1 RYSEPHLSYH
11 TGAEGTGFNAWTEVQ
26 NYTNDNIFTYQNT
39 FSDEHDLEL
48 ILGTSYN
55 WVIQTFTST
64 AGENFPSK
72 DFTNIENAATITAG
86 SSSNTNYRFISYF
99 SRADYAYNDRYLL
112 ELSARIDGSSRFGKN
127 NRYGFFPAASVGWIL
142 SNEDFMRDIN
152 GLSHLK
158 LRASYGITG
167 NAEVGNFASRG
178 LYEGVSYSGTSALVP
193 TQLTNPDLK
202 WETTN
207 QVDIGLDFGFFSQR
221 ISGTI
226 DYYHK
231 KTSGLLLNVTVPGT
245 TGFATQLRNGGKL
258 ENKGIEL
265 SVNTDNITGA
275 FSWSSSFNISF
286 NRNKITNLNG
296 QVLEAESYA
305 SRYVNR
311 GLEGEPVGIFYTN
324 EYAGVNPANGDALY
338 YLNHLPTDKRL
349 NGGDVFKV
357 EGRFDGRYVTPNAN
371 LASRRIVGDPN
382 PDFTGGFEN
391 TFSYRNISLNVLL
404 QFVYGND
411 IYNATNTLGPN
422 YRNRIVRQFKKGWKQ
437 PGDITD
443 VPEQRIDFD
452 NGGSVKSSCYISDGS
467 YLRVKNVALSYQ
479 LPQSVLSTLDLR
491 QIELFVSGTN
501 LLTFTDYAP
510 YEYDPEHS
518 L

>member
-1 RYSEPHLSYH
+1 GPLSVFQQAPITPIFADAAPNQPGYQKGEKYNTQTLFPNAVDLNKNTERRERTFHTLGNVNGEYELLPNLSFKSRFGMDLIHQNYKRYSEPHLSYH

-26 NYTNDNIFTYQNT
+26 NYTNDNIFTYQNS

-72 DFTNIENAATITAG
+72 DFTNIEIAATITAG

-231 KTSGLLLNVTVPGT
+231 KTSGLLLNINVPGT
-245 TGFATQLRNGGKL
+245 TGFATQLRNVGKL

-286 NRNKITNLNG
+286 
-296 QVLEAESYA
+296 
-305 SRYVNR
+305 
-311 GLEGEPVGIFYTN
+311 
-324 EYAGVNPANGDALY
+324 
-338 YLNHLPTDKRL
+338 
-349 NGGDVFKV
+349 
-357 EGRFDGRYVTPNAN
+357 
-371 LASRRIVGDPN
+371 
-382 PDFTGGFEN
+382 
-391 TFSYRNISLNVLL
+391 
-404 QFVYGND
+404 
-411 IYNATNTLGPN
+411 
-422 YRNRIVRQFKKGWKQ
+422 
-437 PGDITD
+437 
-443 VPEQRIDFD
+443 
-452 NGGSVKSSCYISDGS
+452 
-467 YLRVKNVALSYQ
+467 
-479 LPQSVLSTLDLR
+479 
-491 QIELFVSGTN
+491 
-501 LLTFTDYAP
+501 
-510 YEYDPEHS
+510 
-518 L
+518 